1 MTHHPHHARAVE
13 SLPMPRRSSA
23 LSKLPL
29 KARLVVAVVI
39 VAISVV
45 GYLSTSEENPLTG
58 ENQRVGLTTAQE
70 VALGIKAAPPLIRQ
84 FGGADNDRYAQLK
97 IKTIGSILVDAMLRH
112 ETATNPYEF
121 EFTLLADKKIV
132 NAFALPG
139 GRIFITR
146 ALFDQLDTDAKLA
159 GVLGHEVGHV
169 VHRHGAE
176 HLAQQKLTQGIVGA
190 AAVAA
195 DRADA
200 ATAAAVIANLINMKY
215 GREDELE
222 CDEYGLI
229 IMAEA
234 GYDPTAMIDVMNVL
248 AKAGGGSGSRPEWT
262 STHPDPGNRIERIKE
277 SIKRLELDANKKP
290 ALPKSP
296 GKPPVKPPVR
306 PPIPPPTKTNPP
318 EPSPIDKAFQQKRS
332 DVWMTENGTVER
344 ILRDDNEGSRHQRF
358 IVKIPSGR
366 TVLIAHNIDLA
377 PRVPVK
383 VGDKIRF
390 RGEYEYNVQGG
401 IIHWTHHDPTP
412 NPATPQREGWIEH
425 NGETYR

>member
-1 MTHHPHHARAVE
+1 
-13 SLPMPRRSSA
+13 MPRRSSP

-29 KARLVVAVVI
+29 KARLVVALVV

-45 GYLSTSEENPLTG
+45 TYLSTSEQNPLTG
-58 ENQRVGLTTAQE
+58 ETQRVGLTTAQE
-70 VALGIKAAPPLIRQ
+70 VALGIKAAPPLIKQ

-97 IKTIGSILVDAMLRH
+97 VKTIGSILVDAMLRH
-112 ETATNPYEF
+112 TQGDNPYEF
-121 EFTLLADKKIV
+121 EFTLLADKKTV

-146 ALFDQLDTDAKLA
+146 ALFDRLDTDAKLA

-190 AAVAA
+190 TAVAA

-222 CDEYGLI
+222 CDEFGLI

-234 GYDPTAMIDVMNVL
+234 GYDPHAMIDVMNVL
-248 AKAGGGSGSRPEWT
+248 AKAGGGGGRPEWA

-277 SIKRLELDANKKP
+277 SIKRLELTPGNP
-290 ALPKSP
+290 GTPGTPTPPKGGGTSV
-296 GKPPVKPPVR
+296 PPRTPS
-306 PPIPPPTKTNPP
+306 IPPPAKTDAPQL
-318 EPSPIDKAFQQKRS
+318 SPIDKAFQQKRS

-358 IVKIPSGR
+358 IVQIPSGR

-377 PRVPVK
+377 ERVPVK
-383 VGDKIRF
+383 VGDQVRF

-412 NPATPQREGWIEH
+412 NPATPDREGWIEH
-425 NGETYR
+425 KGETYR